1 MPFLCISLGDI
12 TNPVLGNRNNIIQ
25 FLTPSTKA
33 EILLE
38 YGSPL
43 YGDCS
48 TERSLTLSHI
58 AWVCHTLLHKG
69 QDGSICR
76 KTKKTAKITS
86 QLKVPTNEINR
97 RLLGI

>member
-48 TERSLTLSHI
+48 TKIMERSLTLSHI

-76 KTKKTAKITS
+76 KKRKKTAKIKFLQMKS
-86 QLKVPTNEINR
+86 IDVC
-97 RLLGI
+97 